1 MGTAAEAV
9 RESGRALAEV
19 FRNDG
24 LRRVQLAFGAS
35 VVGDS
40 AYLIALFIYAFE
52 QGGPTAVGLLGV
64 ARYGVAATV
73 TPFASTLADRK
84 PRRRVMIGADLARV
98 VLVVAAAAVIA
109 AGGAPIAVYALAVA
123 AFACGTPFRP
133 AQSALLPGLAR
144 TPAELTA
151 ANVSASTLEGVG
163 FFLGPAVGALLL
175 AVAEIPEVV
184 LFNALTFLVSALL
197 LRGVREPAR
206 GGGGAPAGEHARGHV
221 LREAS
226 EGFRT
231 ILADRDLRAL
241 TVLFAV
247 QCLAAG
253 AVSVLVVTTALDL
266 LDLGNPGVALLE
278 GALGAGGLLG
288 GFLALALSR
297 GDRLARNF
305 AAGVVLWGLPMVA
318 VAARP
323 ELGAALVAMAFIG
336 LGNAVVDVN
345 AFTILQRVVP
355 DHVMGRVFGAIE
367 TILVGAIGLGA
378 LLTPALIA
386 GTGVRGARRPSAG
399 SSASPWR

>member
-1 MGTAAEAV
+1 M
-9 RESGRALAEV
+9 
-19 FRNDG
+19 
-24 LRRVQLAFGAS
+24 
-35 VVGDS
+35 
-40 AYLIALFIYAFE
+40 
-52 QGGPTAVGLLGV
+52 
-64 ARYGVAATV
+64 
-73 TPFASTLADRK
+73 

-266 LDLGNPGVALLE
+266 LDLGNPGVALLV